1 MAEEKFG
8 ENLMRMI
15 AGELH
20 VLSSLAV
27 AREMFGKG
35 YFSLGAGERAIVD
48 QAVMTMVGANYQAI
62 TPPIP
67 GCPNTSATHGFWSPS
82 RSTQAGKDIGTFL
95 ASWPTQMTGFGA
107 NSRILEKRPF
117 ASNLPS
123 ISTAKEGNDT
133 PVNGWNIGIP

>member
-62 TPPIP
+62 TP
-67 GCPNTSATHGFWSPS
+67 
-82 RSTQAGKDIGTFL
+82 QYL
-95 ASWPTQMTGFGA
+95 AAQTPQQPLGFGVQA
-107 NSRILEKRPF
+107 AAPKPEK
-117 ASNLPS
+117 
-123 ISTAKEGNDT
+123 T
-133 PVNGWNIGIP
+133 